1 MLKWVISS
9 YGWCW
14 DLELVDELHIKQC
27 TNPNTKKSNK
37 CVPKCSQFL
46 LVFIS
51 DILGNKFLHTLTSTG
66 RIEMRVDIEN
76 FQKEKR
82 YAYSTFKVGDAA
94 SEYRLTVRGY
104 TGNVGMKHII

>member
-1 MLKWVISS
+1 MNYISNN
-9 YGWCW
+9 
-14 DLELVDELHIKQC
+14 ERNQ
-27 TNPNTKKSNK
+27 TQKKHK

-76 FQKEKR
+76 FKSEKR
-82 YAYSTFKVGDAA
+82 YAKYSTFKVGDAA
-94 SEYRLTVRGY
+94 SKYRLTVKGY